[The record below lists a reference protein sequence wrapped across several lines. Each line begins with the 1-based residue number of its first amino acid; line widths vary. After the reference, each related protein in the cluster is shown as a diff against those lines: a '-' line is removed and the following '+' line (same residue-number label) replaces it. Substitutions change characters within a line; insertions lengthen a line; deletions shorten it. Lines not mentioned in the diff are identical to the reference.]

1 MIKDSI
7 LASNMI
13 YFSTKH
19 SQQDIDKYLLS
30 LEKVFKLISEC
41 EDGRKVDNLLDVPVA
56 KNKFQRLN

>member
-13 YFSTKH
+13 YFSVAH
-19 SQQDIDKYLLS
+19 SDKDIKKYFNS

-41 EDGRKVDNLLDVPVA
+41 EKGRNIDNLLDVPVV
-56 KNKFQRLN
+56 KNLFQRLN